1 MTMELIINGTNMTV
15 PSSIKTVTDLIDHLN
30 LKSPVII
37 VEHNE
42 KILQKGE
49 HAHTTI
55 EDGDK
60 IEFVQF
66 VGGG

>member
-1 MTMELIINGTNMTV
+1 MDLQINGEEVKV
-15 PSSIKTVTDLIDHLN
+15 PETIETITDLIDYFEIRN
-30 LKSPVII
+30 PVFI

-42 KILQKGE
+42 NILEKEDHDQ
-49 HAHTTI
+49 TI
-55 EDGDK
+55 VKAGDK

>member
-1 MTMELIINGTNMTV
+1 MKVQINGEMIEIPET
-15 PSSIKTVTDLIDHLN
+15 IETVTQLIEHLE
-30 LKSPVII
+30 LSSPVII

-42 KILQKGE
+42 EVLQKDQ
-49 HAHTTI
+49 HQATKLSS
-55 EDGDK
+55 GDK

>member
-1 MTMELIINGTNMTV
+1 MELIINGANMKV

-42 KILQKGE
+42 KILQKDE
-49 HAHTTI
+49 HEHTPI
-55 EDGDK
+55 EEGDK

>member
-1 MTMELIINGTNMTV
+1 MNLIVNGRDITVPTTIQTVDELINHF
-15 PSSIKTVTDLIDHLN
+15 D

-37 VEHNE
+37 VEHN
-42 KILQKGE
+42 KVILKKGQHE
-49 HAHTTI
+49 TTI
-55 EDGDK
+55 IKDGDQ

>member
-1 MTMELIINGTNMTV
+1 MTLTVNGREVTV
-15 PSSIKTVTDLIDHLN
+15 PETIKTVSQLINHFD

-37 VEHNE
+37 VEHNNV
-42 KILQKGE
+42 ILEKGE
-49 HAHTTI
+49 HEKVKIKA
-55 EDGDK
+55 GDK

>member
-1 MTMELIINGTNMTV
+1 MELVINGANMRV
-15 PSSIKTVTDLIDHLN
+15 PSSIKTVTDLIEHLN

-42 KILQKGE
+42 KILQKEE
-49 HAHTTI
+49 HAQTEI
-55 EDGDK
+55 KDGDK